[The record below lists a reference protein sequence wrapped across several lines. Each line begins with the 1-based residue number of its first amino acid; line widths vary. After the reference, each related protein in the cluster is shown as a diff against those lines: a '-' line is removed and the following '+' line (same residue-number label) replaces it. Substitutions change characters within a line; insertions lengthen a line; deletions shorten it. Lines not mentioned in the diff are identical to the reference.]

1 MSQQALALQEF
12 ITYKTQFDDLLNR
25 LKRLSDDHFEIAPD
39 DINWANVGDL
49 NYYIKELQKI
59 SDRAFSEGEH
69 AK

>member
-1 MSQQALALQEF
+1 MNQNAQALQEF
-12 ITYKTQFDDLLNR
+12 ITFKGEFDSLLGR
-25 LKRLSDDHFEIAPD
+25 LTTLSDNHFGISPD
-39 DINWANVGDL
+39 NINWANVGDL

>member
-25 LKRLSDDHFEIAPD
+25 LKRLSDDHFDISPE

>member
-1 MSQQALALQEF
+1 MTQNVQALQEF
-12 ITYKTQFDDLLNR
+12 TTFKSEFDQLLNR
-25 LKRLSDDHFEIAPD
+25 LKTLSDNHFGIPHA

-69 AK
+69 AR

>member
-25 LKRLSDDHFEIAPD
+25 LKILSDNHFDISPE

>member
-1 MSQQALALQEF
+1 MSQQAQALQEF
-12 ITYKTQFDDLLNR
+12 ITFKSEFDQLLNR
-25 LKRLSDDHFEIAPD
+25 LKTLSDNHFEIDPD